1 MSSTLLLTQILQKA
15 SKSSFV
21 YGWP

>member
-1 MSSTLLLTQILQKA
+1 MSSDHFLIIFSQKA